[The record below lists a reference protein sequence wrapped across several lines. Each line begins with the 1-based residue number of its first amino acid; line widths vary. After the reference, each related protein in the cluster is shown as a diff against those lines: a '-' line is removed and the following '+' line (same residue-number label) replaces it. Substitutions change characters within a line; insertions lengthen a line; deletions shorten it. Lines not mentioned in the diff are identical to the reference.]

1 MDTERLKDQSAFIT
15 HRELT
20 RTQEKL
26 RDELSGKID
35 GSNRRIDGVDDKVDN
50 LRDIVL
56 PLLESSKQ
64 TAENTRK
71 MADGFERFADRTN
84 ERLNGLDVSTE
95 GLKHIASGATEQKKI
110 RGTIVVAIIG
120 GVTTLIATLFALAPH
135 LFK

>member
-1 MDTERLKDQSAFIT
+1 MDTENLKDQSAFIT

-20 RTQEKL
+20 RTQKEL
-26 RDELSGKID
+26 RDELASKIE
-35 GSNRRIDGVDDKVDN
+35 GTSRRIDTVDDKVDN
-50 LRDIVL
+50 LRDLVL

-71 MADGFERFADRTN
+71 MSEGFEKFADRTN
-84 ERLNGLDVSTE
+84 DRLSGHDVSLE
-95 GLKHIASGATEQKKI
+95 GLKHTATGATEQKKI

-135 LFK
+135 LF